1 MQEEAGNYKRDHKK
15 LWAMYFMGLNLFL
28 RQKCFLSFSQL
39 LHLSTLSLKKFF
51 FFQNA
56 THVCIHG
63 TIAPPKRNH
72 HSFNHKS
79 KQFYSCSQECDEF
92 GKQRSESEEKQ
103 CKSQAAEG
111 RTCCIGENRG

>member
-1 MQEEAGNYKRDHKK
+1 MGNVFYGFELISETK
-15 LWAMYFMGLNLFL
+15 MLFV
-28 RQKCFLSFSQL
+28 FFSDATPK
-39 LHLSTLSLKKFF
+39 HFVTEKVF

-79 KQFYSCSQECDEF
+79 KQFYLCSQECDEF

-103 CKSQAAEG
+103 CKPQAAEG